1 MPLPVDISTTPQSAE
16 ARQKAG
22 SEGRLGQTERSR
34 RKPGYFVDTSPSG
47 SGNPPKPSGSPPNGS
62 IATGYYP
69 NKTAG
74 FRTWQ
79 WARANGEWYGV
90 NAAA

>member
-1 MPLPVDISTTPQSAE
+1 MTLTDPT
-16 ARQKAG
+16 
-22 SEGRLGQTERSR
+22 
-34 RKPGYFVDTSPSG
+34 TSPGEASARRAARFERRLSSVERRPG
-47 SGNPPKPSGSPPNGS
+47 PIDFTDTGPTGAGNPPKPSGSPPNGT

-90 NAAA
+90 NAGA